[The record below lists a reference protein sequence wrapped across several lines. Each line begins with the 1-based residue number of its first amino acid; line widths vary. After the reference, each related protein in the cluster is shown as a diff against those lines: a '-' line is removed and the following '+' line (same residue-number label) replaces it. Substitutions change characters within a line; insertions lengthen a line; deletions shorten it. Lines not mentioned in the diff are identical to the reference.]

1 MSVEVGKYTGCK
13 QIDSCSVRVV
23 CKRVH
28 HTPKTTFFDIFGG
41 RCTCLRYG
49 LGSTTMGAWLNRR
62 DVQIMS
68 FAQNY
73 PVGLRRPRCAKN
85 APQARFLYASRPG
98 VFESLLLRRICL
110 LETQNKKSSH
120 SWELSQPKWRRR
132 RDSNP
137 RDLIQ
142 AKRFSR
148 PPHSTTLPPLRVG

>member
-1 MSVEVGKYTGCK
+1 MYISLQRCQKMSVLEG
-13 QIDSCSVRVV
+13 D
-23 CKRVH
+23 VH
-28 HTPKTTFFDIFGG
+28 VWGS
-41 RCTCLRYG
+41 G
-49 LGSTTMGAWLNRR
+49 LMLNAMGAWLNRR
-62 DVQIMS
+62 DVQILS
-68 FAQNY
+68 FAQNLSGRLT
-73 PVGLRRPRCAKN
+73 PTALRKN

-98 VFESLLLRRICL
+98 GFESLLLRRICL